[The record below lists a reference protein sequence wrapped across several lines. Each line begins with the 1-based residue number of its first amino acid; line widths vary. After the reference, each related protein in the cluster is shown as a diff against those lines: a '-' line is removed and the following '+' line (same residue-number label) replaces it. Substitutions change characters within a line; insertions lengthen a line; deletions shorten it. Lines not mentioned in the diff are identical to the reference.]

1 MLYTGARLAEV
12 LALDWTNVELQ
23 QRRVAFLDTKNGDSR
38 GVSLHPRAFEAL
50 ANLKSARQ
58 GRVFRRPDGE
68 PYAPKENQGAQI
80 KTAWRGACARAGL
93 MEKRAGKDGKE
104 ILRPRFTPRDLR
116 HTWATWLYAEGRDI
130 RVLMQLGG
138 WRTIAMATRYTHV
151 NPDHLAPA
159 IRRLPSAKSVQV
171 KKRKA

>member
-1 MLYTGARLAEV
+1 
-12 LALDWTNVELQ
+12 
-23 QRRVAFLDTKNGDSR
+23 
-38 GVSLHPRAFEAL
+38 
-50 ANLKSARQ
+50 
-58 GRVFRRPDGE
+58 
-68 PYAPKENQGAQI
+68 
-80 KTAWRGACARAGL
+80 